1 MEWLRI
7 DTATIKGPEF
17 IGATPVQRATWLC
30 LLNYCVEQE
39 NGGVID
45 DCGGWGSRHWM
56 QSCGV
61 MLEEIEDECDLW
73 SLEENIDDGSKY
85 LVVAFYPI
93 QDQEKC
99 VKLRKRAKDAGLAS
113 AKARA
118 KAKADGQANGQP
130 KGSTEERREEERK
143 GEEEDTSSTSNP
155 PHPPSIDFFKGKDCY
170 IGDDHNWFDGCYH
183 KFTMDFLHMCI
194 HKCSEA
200 RYKKNL
206 KPMVCKSDLQ
216 IMIKHQYKT
225 YGEDALRVEQ
235 IQKQGV

>member
-39 NGGVID
+39 NSGVIE
-45 DCGGWGSRHWM
+45 DCGEWGSRHWM

-61 MLEEIEDECDLW
+61 MMEEIEDNCGLW
-73 SLEENIDDGSKY
+73 SLEGDEGQPRY

-99 VKLRKRAKDAGLAS
+99 IKLRKRAKEAGLAS

-130 KGSTEERREEERK
+130 KGSTEERRGEETR

-155 PHPPSIDFFKGKDCY
+155 PPPPQSIDFFKGKDCY
-170 IGDDHNWFDGCYH
+170 IGDDHLWFDGCYD
-183 KFTMDFLHMCI
+183 KFAMDFLHLCI
-194 HKCSEA
+194 NECSNA
-200 RYKKNL
+200 RDKKGL
-206 KPMVCKSDLQ
+206 KPMVCMSDLK
-216 IMIKHQYKT
+216 IMIKQQYKK
-225 YGEDALRVEQ
+225 YGETALRVEHVQ
-235 IQKQGV
+235 R